1 MLKDQQLP
9 RRSNSSST
17 VATLSKKEQ
26 KASRKKKL
34 DKPVEPVA
42 KETADE
48 GVGEAVPSSRS
59 DEKEEEPC
67 GGVKEEV
74 CEDVRVGSGEG
85 CEEGAVGVA
94 EDSRKAEDSVEVI
107 NRQQESEGGKVSSL
121 CNLRPCCPKYSL
133 VSYMGIQLLLFFVAK
148 FGSLFAVLLFLAG
161 RCYEA
166 ETCTILLPLRWA
178 FACVCF

>member
-9 RRSNSSST
+9 RRSSSSST

-48 GVGEAVPSSRS
+48 GVGEAVPLFRS
-59 DEKEEEPC
+59 DEKEEERC
-67 GGVKEEV
+67 GGVKEEEV

-121 CNLRPCCPKYSL
+121 CNLRPYRPQDSL
-133 VSYMGIQLLLFFVAK
+133 VYVTYTDFVFFCCEIWVIICSPLLEDATKLK
-148 FGSLFAVLLFLAG
+148 LAPF
-161 RCYEA
+161 CS
-166 ETCTILLPLRWA
+166 P
-178 FACVCF
+178 